1 MWTLSNENC
10 FTPSSGLVTVND
22 SKDALSVVK
31 ENKILTTVS

>member
-10 FTPSSGLVTVND
+10 FTLSSGLVTVND

-31 ENKILTTVS
+31 DNKILTTVS